1 MKQQKLYLLVGSVV
15 LLTAVLIAVYK
26 AGFFSIF
33 LKSEATML
41 GGVVLIGLALVV
53 LLVAALAIIFA
64 VLELASKDQPLA
76 LPEGSVRALIA
87 FSLVLIFVL
96 LGAFLYKS
104 VTDLGP
110 CSTLTRITKAEIDEL
125 NKDYVVFSVPAKNAD
140 GTPAKDDK
148 QNALYDVTYYVK
160 HNKDADDFAKQIF
173 TTLATVFVS
182 VISFYFGTSAATS
195 GAGAIAKAIGGNGGK
210 KAAPS
215 IVKLDPDNIAGDSPP
230 AALKIIGERL
240 GTVTKVRFGTDEAK
254 PDNVADKLVIVKVPQ
269 SILAARGIVKVSVV
283 GDNGESSTLDLTIH

>member
-1 MKQQKLYLLVGSVV
+1 MKQQKLYLLVGSLV
-15 LLTAVLIAVYK
+15 LLTAMLIAVYK

-87 FSLVLIFVL
+87 FSLVLVFVL

-148 QNALYDVTYYVK
+148 QNPLYDVKYYVK

-182 VISFYFGTSAATS
+182 VISFYFGSSAATS
-195 GAGAIAKAIGGNGGK
+195 GAGAIAKAIGGDGGK

-215 IVKLDPDNIAGDSPP
+215 IVRLDPDTIAGDSPP

-254 PDNVADKLVIVKVPQ
+254 PDNVADKLVLVKVPPQ
-269 SILAARGIVKVSVV
+269 ILAAKGIVKVSVV
-283 GDNGESSTLDLTIH
+283 GDNGESSTLDLTIR

>member
-1 MKQQKLYLLVGSVV
+1 QQKLYLLVGSLV
-15 LLTAVLIAVYK
+15 LLTAMLIAVYK

-87 FSLVLIFVL
+87 FSLVLVFVL

-148 QNALYDVTYYVK
+148 QNPLYD
-160 HNKDADDFAKQIF
+160 
-173 TTLATVFVS
+173 
-182 VISFYFGTSAATS
+182 
-195 GAGAIAKAIGGNGGK
+195 
-210 KAAPS
+210 
-215 IVKLDPDNIAGDSPP
+215 
-230 AALKIIGERL
+230 
-240 GTVTKVRFGTDEAK
+240 
-254 PDNVADKLVIVKVPQ
+254 
-269 SILAARGIVKVSVV
+269 
-283 GDNGESSTLDLTIH
+283 